1 MLTKGK
7 WALVGLCLLTDLMS
21 FAEVVISVSDSG
33 ALDGAKETVR
43 HLRQCEAEFE
53 NRIVVELADGVYPLS
68 APLVFGA
75 ADGGSPDAPV
85 VWRAKNRGKAI
96 LQGFAD
102 FAWKPVEDA
111 CAVSLLGEEGRSHV
125 LEADIP
131 AGVPLPGFR
140 GGGCGTPDNL
150 QEIPVSLFE
159 DDSRLELARWPNDEF
174 AHTGEV
180 LGETKSGLTTSGVF
194 HFPSERLERWARE
207 PELWA
212 FGLWRHAWADAR
224 TKVLKV
230 DPVAQMLSVDPAPI
244 GFGIV
249 ADARFYVL
257 NALSELDRPGEWVI
271 DRARRK
277 IYAWPRRKDGHLRL
291 AVADGLIR
299 VRGASNL
306 SFEGIVFEG
315 SRTDALTFVDSTNC
329 QVVASVVRKTSSNGI
344 RATGGAR
351 FHADGC
357 DVSDIG
363 ETGIIVS
370 GGDKLTLTPARHMV
384 RNCHIHH
391 YGRVIP
397 NYRAGIS
404 LSGVGNIAGRNL
416 IHHAKHQGVVFYGN
430 DHRISY
436 NVIHD
441 TCEGNDDAGAIYCCM
456 RDWTMRGTVIDH
468 NLIHMTGRAGHFRNC
483 EAIYLD
489 DYSSGVQ
496 VLSNVINRASR
507 GVHVGGGQDCRVAGN
522 LIMNC
527 AVGVIL
533 ETRATWL
540 CSLKGRQSPLFR
552 ILEAKKD
559 VYASEVWRTRYPR
572 LLDVYRFEDGVFAH
586 NSIGLS
592 IEDNAFVSCTSAVK
606 KENWAKA
613 GPYNTVTNNMSCDG
627 NPGLID
633 YAGFNWRLKEGAV
646 REMLGELEIGKMGL
660 YACPNRITPP
670 VRFGANVTPPPP
682 FQKTY
687 ASASVR
693 IDLPIVGVLP
703 AGVDSVATNCR
714 ACSVPSWSK
723 GLRVNADFG
732 EADEQWREYFFA
744 FTPTADMKLSFDTM
758 GARGDKTLYDDFRVT
773 GAEFSNGGFESSE
786 GWSLPSY
793 SDRDPRAPICN
804 LEKPYGIVT
813 AADAGVEPAEGLRMA
828 CGNDMLMLSR
838 RIRVK
843 AGVPV
848 EVRFKARAL
857 PVR

>member
-1 MLTKGK
+1 MSSKEKIVVFGS
-7 WALVGLCLLTDLMS
+7 CLLLAASS
-21 FAEVVISVSDSG
+21 FAEIVISVGGPDALAG
-33 ALDGAKETVR
+33 AMESVR
-43 HLRQCEAEFE
+43 TARSSEQGGK
-53 NRIVVELADGVYPLS
+53 IVVELADGVYPLS
-68 APLVFGA
+68 ASLVFGA

-85 VWRAKNRGKAI
+85 VWRAKNRGKVI
-96 LQGFAD
+96 LQGFAH

-131 AGVPLPGFR
+131 AGIPLPGFR

-180 LGETKSGLTTSGVF
+180 LGEAKPGMTTSGVF
-194 HFPSERLERWARE
+194 RFPDDRLDRWVQE

-230 DPVAQMLSVDPAPI
+230 DPDAQTLSVDPAPI

-257 NALSELDRPGEWVI
+257 NALSELDRPGEWVV

-277 IYAWPRRKDGHLRL
+277 IYAWPRRKDSRLRL

-329 QVVASVVRKTSSNGI
+329 QVVASAVRKTSSNGI

-351 FHADGC
+351 FRADGC
-357 DVSDIG
+357 DVSDVG
-363 ETGIIVS
+363 ETGIIVW
-370 GGDKLTLTPARHMV
+370 GGDKLTLTPARHMI

-441 TCEGNDDAGAIYCCM
+441 TCDGNDDAGAIYCCM

-533 ETRATWL
+533 ETRATWPY
-540 CSLKGRQSPLFR
+540 SAKGRQSPLFR
-552 ILEAKKD
+552 ILEANKD
-559 VYASEVWRTRYPR
+559 VYASEMWRTRYPR

-586 NSIGLS
+586 NSLGLS
-592 IEDNAFVSCTSAVK
+592 IEDNAFVSCTLDVE
-606 KENWAKA
+606 KENWTKA

-627 NPGLID
+627 NPGLFD
-633 YAGFNWRLKEGAV
+633 YAGFDWRLKEGAV
-646 REMLGELEIGKMGL
+646 REKLGELEIGKMGL
-660 YACPNRITPP
+660 YESPNRMTPP
-670 VRFGANVTPPPP
+670 VRFGADITPPPP
-682 FQKTY
+682 FRKTY

-693 IDLPIVGVLP
+693 IDLPIVGALP
-703 AGVDSVATNCR
+703 AGIDSVATNCR

-732 EADEQWREYFFA
+732 EADGQWREYFFA
-744 FTPTADMKLSFDTM
+744 FTPTADMELSFDTM

-786 GWSLPSY
+786 GWALPSY
-793 SDRDPRAPICN
+793 SDSDPRASICN

-813 AADAGVEPAEGLRMA
+813 AADVGVEPAEGLRMA

-838 RIRVK
+838 RIRVR